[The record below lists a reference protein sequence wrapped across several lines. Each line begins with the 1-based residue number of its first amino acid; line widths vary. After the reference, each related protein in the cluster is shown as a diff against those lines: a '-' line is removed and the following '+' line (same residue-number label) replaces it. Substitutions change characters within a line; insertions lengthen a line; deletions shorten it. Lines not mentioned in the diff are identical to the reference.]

1 MHKLK
6 SYFPH
11 CDSLFS
17 HVNNWVLLPNRSW
30 IFVKLMVEACFRSTV
45 KTFLWFFHTKW
56 VFMTNFKMYSLADK
70 MEEILF
76 HLSDYHQTGLNVSNR
91 CFSFILSDISCNFSL
106 LFSPKH
112 LQILFRCFCFIKLV
126 EIETALV
133 ETRQYDLFLFT
144 TIRKTLLS
152 QTRNLF
158 SVANF

>member
-1 MHKLK
+1 M
-6 SYFPH
+6 
-11 CDSLFS
+11 
-17 HVNNWVLLPNRSW
+17 
-30 IFVKLMVEACFRSTV
+30 
-45 KTFLWFFHTKW
+45 FF
-56 VFMTNFKMYSLADK
+56 LADE

-91 CFSFILSDISCNFSL
+91 CFSFILSDISRNFSL

-152 QTRNLF
+152 QTSNLF